1 MKNSTLTIVG
11 VGLLGGSIALAA
23 KERGLAGTIVGV
35 GRDPDRLTM
44 ARDAGLIDEIGTD
57 LVPAAARSDAM
68 VFCTPVDE
76 IARQV
81 CVAANAPALPGVC
94 LPTWAA
100 PNNPSSSRSRSQV
113 ARMFLSWEA
122 TLSPVRKNRVGV
134 TPTPS
139 CLWIAQWSSRRLPS
153 RFRPWWRGHDDCGAI
168 LVLTWWKWRRSSTI
182 RYWQERAIYL
192 IWLPPRWQPACV

>member
-44 ARDAGLIDEIGTD
+44 ARDAGLIDEIVTD

-81 CVAANAPALPGVC
+81 CVAASACSSRCLLTDVGSTKQSIVEQVEKPGPNAP
-94 LPTWAA
+94 
-100 PNNPSSSRSRSQV
+100 
-113 ARMFLSWEA
+113 SWK
-122 TLSPVRKNRVGV
+122 P
-134 TPTPS
+134 P
-139 CLWIAQWSSRRLPS
+139 SRRFEQLA
-153 RFRPWWRGHDDCGAI
+153 WR
-168 LVLTWWKWRRSSTI
+168 
-182 RYWQERAIYL
+182 
-192 IWLPPRWQPACV
+192 